1 MPTTFHLVKTM
12 IFPIGMYGYDSWII
26 KKAEHQ
32 SIDAFELWCWRRFSR
47 APWTARRS
55 KQSILQEIKAE
66 YSLEGLIFKLKLQYF
81 GHLMCR
87 AVSFEMTL
95 MLGKIESRRRRRG
108 QRTEGDRWLD
118 GITESKDLN
127 FSKPRD
133 LVMNREAWHSAVH
146 GVTKS
151 QTRLSNWSESS
162 KGLLTILQA
171 RLQQHINLEIAD
183 VQTGVRKERNHR
195 SNWKHPSDHGKSK
208 IILKKKK
215 KSILLHWHKSP
226 LCGS

>member
-81 GHLMCR
+81 GHLMGR
-87 AVSFEMTL
+87 TDSLEKTL
-95 MLGKIESRRRRRG
+95 ILGKIEGRWRREWQMRWIASSTQWTWVWVSSR
-108 QRTEGDRWLD
+108 E
-118 GITESKDLN
+118 
-127 FSKPRD
+127 
-133 LVMNREAWHSAVH
+133 LVMNKEAWHAAVH
-146 GVTKS
+146 GVAKNR
-151 QTRLSNWSESS
+151 TRLSDWTELN
-162 KGLLTILQA
+162 GLVVKNPPDKAEDRGLIPGSGRSAGEGMATHSRILA
-171 RLQQHINLEIAD
+171 
-183 VQTGVRKERNHR
+183 
-195 SNWKHPSDHGKSK
+195 
-208 IILKKKK
+208 
-215 KSILLHWHKSP
+215 
-226 LCGS
+226 